1 MVIQLIDIFHAI
13 KEFKGYHHWTTT
25 IGLCPEPLE
34 SSSQFHTVYLRTILI
49 LPSHLCPGLFPSYL
63 TTTILYAFFIFPMY
77 GTFPAHLLTCSV
89 INNLPFVE

>member
-1 MVIQLIDIFHAI
+1 
-13 KEFKGYHHWTTT
+13 
-25 IGLCPEPLE
+25 
-34 SSSQFHTVYLRTILI
+34 LI